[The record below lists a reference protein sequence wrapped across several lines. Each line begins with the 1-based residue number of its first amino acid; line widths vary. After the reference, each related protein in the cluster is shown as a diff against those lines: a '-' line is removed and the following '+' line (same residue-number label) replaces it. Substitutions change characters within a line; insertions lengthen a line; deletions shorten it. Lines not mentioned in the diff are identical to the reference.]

1 MTPTP
6 PAQPMRARLAL
17 LLFAATAAFLALA
30 ATKMMFSAFMFYD
43 DEGYV
48 LTSLRNFA
56 EHGGLYR
63 EVYSQYGPFPYV
75 LYSLF
80 HALGLPLT
88 HTVGRTLTLIAWT
101 GTALACAALVGRAT
115 ASLAARLAVLAG
127 VSIYLWIMA
136 SEPTHPGGLIAVMTA
151 VLAWLGYRWIDA
163 DRPRSWAVLV
173 GAGVGVLLL
182 TKINIGVFA
191 AFSTVAWFGLHH
203 ANNTVRRWAP
213 ALLVVAVAALPFAL
227 MRPLLGTPWVQAYA
241 LMFAGSG
248 IAAIGAASLGASPR
262 IGWRALGTGVLSALA
277 VALVVLGVIWARGT
291 TPRDLLEGVLLGP
304 LKHPSHFSL
313 VFPWP
318 AGTRFAACF
327 SPAVFVGAWW
337 LRRRSW
343 KGLDSLIAGLRLAA
357 ALALV
362 VPLVRFPEVSPD
374 NLVLAFAA
382 PCLWLFLWPLSTESP
397 SSLAAR
403 RWVGLLFLGQC
414 LHAFPVPG
422 SQIAWGTV
430 LALPLAA
437 LGAWPAARLLA
448 GRFSPAAIRSRYA
461 RLTLEIAVAIFAFT
475 MVWRLAQ
482 VGARRDVGR
491 DLDLPGA
498 ECVRLPENATAL
510 FQILAL
516 NAAAHGDVLF
526 SEPGMFSLN
535 LWSGLPTPT
544 LINVTHWFS
553 LLDDTQQGAIVRA
566 LAAHPRACV
575 IIQREHINFL
585 ISRGLRPGGPLHDYL
600 AANFSPVFTLDDFEF
615 SVRRDRP
622 VVPLQ
627 LAEVFERAAFPS
639 KNSEDASR
647 DTLLK
652 FNLLLPA
659 NATVASIEVVPMS
672 RPDLVPLV
680 LRSPD
685 TRVELTPLNLR
696 GEAIGPN
703 QASAWPFAA
712 PRPTLVS
719 IYFDRHNR
727 HFPIAATL
735 LVLRD
740 SAGAQIALVRMRP

>member
-6 PAQPMRARLAL
+6 PAQSIKARLAL
-17 LLFAATAAFLALA
+17 LLFIATAAFLALA
-30 ATKMMFSAFMFYD
+30 ATKTMFSAFMFYD

-48 LTSLRNFA
+48 LISLRNFA
-56 EHGGLYR
+56 AHGGLYR

-88 HTVGRTLTLIAWT
+88 HTVGRTITLIAWT

-127 VSIYLWIMA
+127 VFIYLWIMA
-136 SEPTHPGGLIAVMTA
+136 SEPTHPGGLIVVLTA

-163 DRPRSWAVLV
+163 DRVRSWAMLV
-173 GAGVGVLLL
+173 GAGVAVLLL

-203 ANNTVRRWAP
+203 ENNTMRRWAP
-213 ALLVVAVAALPFAL
+213 ALLIVVVVALPYAL
-227 MRPLLGTPWVQAYA
+227 MRPLLGTPWVQTYA

-248 IAAIGAASLGASPR
+248 VAAMGAASLGATAR
-262 IGWRALGTGVLSALA
+262 IGWRALGAGILSALT
-277 VALVVLGVIWARGT
+277 VALVVLGVILVRGT
-291 TPRDLLEGVLLGP
+291 TPHDLLDGVLLGP

-318 AGTRFAACF
+318 TGTRFAAFF
-327 SPAVFVGAWW
+327 SPALFAGAWW
-337 LRRRSW
+337 LRRRGW
-343 KGLDSLIAGLRLAA
+343 KGLNSLVAGLRLAA

-362 VPLVRFPEVSPD
+362 VPLVRFPEISPD
-374 NLVLAFAA
+374 NVVLAFAA
-382 PCLWLFLWPLSTESP
+382 PCLWLFLWPLSNENGSA
-397 SSLAAR
+397 LAAR
-403 RWVGLLFLGQC
+403 RWVGLLFFGQC

-448 GRFSPAAIRSRYA
+448 DRFVPSATCSRYI
-461 RLTLEIAVAIFAFT
+461 RLTLEIAVAVFAFT
-475 MVWRLAQ
+475 MVWRLDQ
-482 VGARRDVGR
+482 VGARHDEGR
-491 DLDLPGA
+491 DLELPGA
-498 ECVRLPENATAL
+498 ERVRLPENATAL
-510 FQILAL
+510 FQILSL
-516 NAAAHGDVLF
+516 NAAAHGDILF

-575 IIQREHINFL
+575 IIQREHLNFL
-585 ISRGLRPGGPLHDYL
+585 AARGLRPSGPLHDYL
-600 AANFSPVFTLDDFEF
+600 AANFSPVFTLDNFEF
-615 SVRRDRP
+615 CVRRGRL

-627 LAEVFERAAFPS
+627 LAEVFERAATPS
-639 KNSEDASR
+639 KNSVDTSR

-659 NATVASIEVVPMS
+659 NVPVASIEVVPMS

-680 LRSPD
+680 LRGPSA
-685 TRVELTPLNLR
+685 RVELTPLNLR
-696 GEAIGPN
+696 GEAIAPS
-703 QASAWPFAA
+703 QTSAWPFTA

-727 HFPIAATL
+727 HFPIAGTL

-740 SAGAQIALVRMRP
+740 AAGAQIALVRLRP